1 MLDEPVWET
10 APKIGDLTQRIPQT
24 GQPPTERTEVTLLYD
39 TNNLYI
45 GIMCYD
51 SEPDR
56 VIGSV
61 MGRDAALRSDDRIE
75 IVLDTFHDQRNAFYF
90 ATNPAGALV
99 DGLVFANGQ
108 SDNNWDAIWTVRSRR
123 TEQGWSAEFAIPFK
137 SLGFPSERTVWGF
150 NIARNIQRKLEE
162 DRWSGARVE
171 FTNFLQVSEAGE
183 ITNLEGLTQ
192 GIGLDI
198 RPFVASRWLH
208 SNATGND
215 TFTGKPGLDL
225 SYNFTPSLKL
235 SATTDTD
242 FGETEVDARQIN
254 LTRSSLFFPE
264 KRSFFL
270 EDVGVFSFSSTAIRP
285 PGGVPQTGADVRP
298 FFSRRIGLLSGE
310 EVPVDFGLKLTGK
323 IGRTDIGVL
332 DVRTRDLP
340 IVPVSGKNF
349 FVGRVKRNLLQQSF
363 IGAIFTQG
371 HPSLSTTSSTVGADL
386 RLATSRFLGGSR
398 SLVVNAYGLR
408 SINEGNS
415 DRDLAY
421 GISAEYPN
429 DLVVMQFVL
438 SEVQENFVP
447 ALGFVPRRNVRLLRV
462 GGQYNPRPKDFLGLQ
477 QMQNSIFFTR
487 LTRLDNGQ
495 VESWDLLFTVPA
507 DWHFKSGDSVHR
519 FFDPNLLFERLF
531 EPFEISPGVVL
542 PPGDYRFTRWR
553 IHPMTASKRKW
564 QVNVQYSF
572 GTFWSGH
579 ADELNTTLTYKI
591 PPRFT
596 ISVTANQT
604 FARLPQGNFVSRILS
619 SRVNY
624 AASPFLTFSN
634 LIQFDNRSRTLG
646 WQSRV
651 RWILQPGN
659 DLFFVF
665 AQGWDQEAAG
675 GYNFTAQNSKVS
687 TKFQYTFRF

>member
-1 MLDEPVWET
+1 
-10 APKIGDLTQRIPQT
+10 
-24 GQPPTERTEVTLLYD
+24 
-39 TNNLYI
+39 
-45 GIMCYD
+45 
-51 SEPDR
+51 
-56 VIGSV
+56 
-61 MGRDAALRSDDRIE
+61 
-75 IVLDTFHDQRNAFYF
+75 
-90 ATNPAGALV
+90 
-99 DGLVFANGQ
+99 
-108 SDNNWDAIWTVRSRR
+108 
-123 TEQGWSAEFAIPFK
+123 
-137 SLGFPSERTVWGF
+137 
-150 NIARNIQRKLEE
+150 
-162 DRWSGARVE
+162 
-171 FTNFLQVSEAGE
+171 
-183 ITNLEGLTQ
+183 
-192 GIGLDI
+192 
-198 RPFVASRWLH
+198 
-208 SNATGND
+208 
-215 TFTGKPGLDL
+215 
-225 SYNFTPSLKL
+225 
-235 SATTDTD
+235 
-242 FGETEVDARQIN
+242 
-254 LTRSSLFFPE
+254 
-264 KRSFFL
+264 
-270 EDVGVFSFSSTAIRP
+270 
-285 PGGVPQTGADVRP
+285 
-298 FFSRRIGLLSGE
+298 
-310 EVPVDFGLKLTGK
+310 
-323 IGRTDIGVL
+323 
-332 DVRTRDLP
+332 
-340 IVPVSGKNF
+340 
-349 FVGRVKRNLLQQSF
+349 
-363 IGAIFTQG
+363 
-371 HPSLSTTSSTVGADL
+371 
-386 RLATSRFLGGSR
+386 
-398 SLVVNAYGLR
+398 
-408 SINEGNS
+408 
-415 DRDLAY
+415 
-421 GISAEYPN
+421 
-429 DLVVMQFVL
+429 MQFVL

-507 DWHFKSGDSVHR
+507 AWHFKSGDSVHR

-542 PPGDYRFTRWR
+542 PPGDYRFTRR
-553 IHPMTASKRKW
+553 RFHPMTASKRKW

-634 LIQFDNRSRTLG
+634 LIQFDNRSRTLD

-687 TKFQYTFRF
+687 TKFQYTFRL